1 MPVINLFH
9 PDFWRFLMTLKPP
22 RPLASSVAILTLALS
37 LVALSGCSAMQAQ
50 NPSGNYK
57 PVNAVA
63 EGQHQRL
70 FLKGADVTA
79 YFTQGAY
86 VQGKPEFVSRYEG
99 VDFRF
104 ASAQSKALFD
114 QSPTRYLPEYGGY
127 CANGVMFGIPWGGDA
142 DSWKM
147 TDGKLYLFGGQGSKD
162 AFLLNEKANIALAD
176 KYWAEEVKGSNSFI
190 QRTKRLILRVPH
202 YQSGEEQARQVA
214 AAKSKS

>member
-1 MPVINLFH
+1 
-9 PDFWRFLMTLKPP
+9 MTLKPP
-22 RPLASSVAILTLALS
+22 RPLASSVAMLTVALS
-37 LVALSGCSAMQAQ
+37 LVALTGCSAMQAQ

-63 EGQHQRL
+63 DGQHQRL

-86 VQGKPEFVSRYEG
+86 VQGKPEFVSHYEG

-147 TDGKLYLFGGQGSKD
+147 TGGKLYLFGGQGSKD
-162 AFLLNEKANIALAD
+162 AFLLDEKANIALAD

-214 AAKSKS
+214 AAKSKP

>member
-1 MPVINLFH
+1 MTFDRPVQFY
-9 PDFWRFLMTLKPP
+9 
-22 RPLASSVAILTLALS
+22 RPWAILAVAAS

-50 NPSGNYK
+50 NPSGSYK

-63 EGQHQRL
+63 DNPEQRL

-79 YFTQGAY
+79 YFTQGAF
-86 VQGKPEFVSRYEG
+86 VQGKPEFRSTYEG

-104 ASAQSKALFD
+104 SSAQNKAAFD
-114 QSPTRYLPEYGGY
+114 QSPAKYLPQYGGY

-147 TDGKLYLFGGQGSKD
+147 VDGKLYLFGGQGSKD
-162 AFLLNEKANIALAD
+162 AFLLDEKRNIALAD
-176 KYWAEEVKGSNSFI
+176 AYWTEEVKGSNSFI

-214 AAKSKS
+214 AAKIKP

>member
-1 MPVINLFH
+1 MI
-9 PDFWRFLMTLKPP
+9 LKPS
-22 RPLASSVAILTLALS
+22 RSVTRALAALTVALS
-37 LVALSGCSAMQAQ
+37 LVALTGCSAMQAQ

-86 VQGKPEFVSRYEG
+86 VQGKPEFVSHYEG

-147 TDGKLYLFGGQGSKD
+147 TGGKLYLFGGQGSKD
-162 AFLLNEKANIALAD
+162 AFLLDEKANIALAD

-214 AAKSKS
+214 AAKSKP

>member
-1 MPVINLFH
+1 MIV
-9 PDFWRFLMTLKPP
+9 KPS
-22 RPLASSVAILTLALS
+22 RSVTRALAALTVALS
-37 LVALSGCSAMQAQ
+37 LVALTGCSAMQAQ

-147 TDGKLYLFGGQGSKD
+147 TGGKLYLFGGQGSKD
-162 AFLLNEKANIALAD
+162 AFLLDEKANIALAD

-214 AAKSKS
+214 AAKSKP

>member
-1 MPVINLFH
+1 
-9 PDFWRFLMTLKPP
+9 MTLKPSHCVT
-22 RPLASSVAILTLALS
+22 RALAALAVAFS

-63 EGQHQRL
+63 DSQHQHL

-104 ASAQSKALFD
+104 ASAQSQALFD

-147 TDGKLYLFGGQGSKD
+147 TGGKLYLFGGQGSKE
-162 AFLLNEKANIALAD
+162 AFLLDEKANIALAD
-176 KYWAEEVKGSNSFI
+176 KYWAEEVKGRNSFI

-214 AAKSKS
+214 AAKSKP